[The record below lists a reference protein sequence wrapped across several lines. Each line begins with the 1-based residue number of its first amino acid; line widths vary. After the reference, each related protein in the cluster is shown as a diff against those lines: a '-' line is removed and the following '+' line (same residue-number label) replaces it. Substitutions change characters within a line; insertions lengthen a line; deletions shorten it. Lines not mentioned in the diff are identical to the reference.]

1 MMCVC
6 VCLSDDMTI
15 KLWDWDRKW
24 TCSQVFEG
32 HTHYVMQVVFNPKDN
47 NQFASGSLDRTIKVQ
62 HTRVLYCTVHT
73 NKGHPTRVPSGQH
86 KALVLPSR
94 AAVVFIFLNVESY
107 HSFVLSHNY
116 DS

>member
-6 VCLSDDMTI
+6 VCLCVFLVCVFLSDDMTI

-62 HTRVLYCTVHT
+62 YMHTKNTL
-73 NKGHPTRVPSGQH
+73 
-86 KALVLPSR
+86 
-94 AAVVFIFLNVESY
+94 
-107 HSFVLSHNY
+107 
-116 DS
+116 

>member
-1 MMCVC
+1 MRVGGLSNDSVCVC
-6 VCLSDDMTI
+6 VCVFLSDDMTI

-62 HTRVLYCTVHT
+62 YILRYSTCMQRTPYENTIQSI
-73 NKGHPTRVPSGQH
+73 RQS
-86 KALVLPSR
+86 
-94 AAVVFIFLNVESY
+94 
-107 HSFVLSHNY
+107 HSVTK
-116 DS
+116 